1 MPWTRPASRRCA
13 VSFEIGTGDVVFL
26 WIRTHPTGG
35 LFNVAV
41 QPTPGATILVEFR
54 EVYQPHSRARH
65 LSATVVPQAHGTA
78 RAEQLYIFSRPHAS
92 TVLCCAPAWAEV
104 LSADTHS
111 LARGALRAPILN
123 LVVDVRFA
131 IGERVEKGQAVVML
145 ERMKTEM
152 VLRAPGDGAVKAVGC
167 AKGEMVEG
175 SRELVEI
182 EESGEA

>member
-65 LSATVVPQAHGTA
+65 LSLRPSCHKLTAPQ
-78 RAEQLYIFSRPHAS
+78 ELSS
-92 TVLCCAPAWAEV
+92 LLCCAPAWAEV

-152 VLRAPGDGAVKAVGC
+152 VLRAPGDGC

-182 EESGEA
+182 KESGEA